1 MPTIFVWKGWKFLFF
16 SLDRGEPPHVH
27 VRKDRKELKLW
38 LDPVRVAYNRRVPD
52 HEVNAIIDV
61 VNEHR
66 KEFIDAWN
74 RYFG

>member
-1 MPTIFVWKGWKFLFF
+1 MPTIFEWKGWKFLFF
-16 SLDRGEPPHVH
+16 SLDRSEPPHVH

-38 LDPVRVAYNRRVPD
+38 LDPVHVAYNRRVPD

>member
-1 MPTIFVWKGWKFLFF
+1 MPTIFEWKGWKFLFF
-16 SLDRGEPPHVH
+16 SLDRAGPPHIH

-38 LDPVRVAYNRRVPD
+38 LDPVRVAYNRRVAD

-66 KEFIDAWN
+66 KEFIDAWK

>member
-1 MPTIFVWKGWKFLFF
+1 MPTIFEWKGWKFLFF
-16 SLDRGEPPHVH
+16 SLDRREPPHVH

>member
-1 MPTIFVWKGWKFLFF
+1 MPTIFEWKGWKFLFF

-38 LDPVRVAYNRRVPD
+38 LDPVRVAYNRRLAD
-52 HEVNAIIDV
+52 HEVNAIMDV

>member
-1 MPTIFVWKGWKFLFF
+1 MEGLDVPVF

-38 LDPVRVAYNRRVPD
+38 LDPVRVAYNRRVAD
-52 HEVNAIIDV
+52 HEVNAIMAV

-66 KEFIDAWN
+66 KEFLDAWN

>member
-1 MPTIFVWKGWKFLFF
+1 MPTIFEWKGWKFLFF
-16 SLDRGEPPHVH
+16 SLDRAEPPHIH

-66 KEFIDAWN
+66 KEFIDAWK

>member
-1 MPTIFVWKGWKFLFF
+1 MPTIFEWKGWKFLFF
-16 SLDRGEPPHVH
+16 SLDQGEPPHVH